1 MDYLEDGSVEKLNR
15 AKANGLKR
23 FFYII
28 KNIKII
34 KEFEEEKKVS
44 DNRFNNLIKEIREIK
59 DWINIHSNP
68 DYNPTLCQ
76 ETGSSSSGPGVES
89 YSKTSGSNPTE
100 PRPDIP
106 KRDQFLLTNHTQN
119 KSRNYYIC
127 SRSSYLYLPLKK

>member
-1 MDYLEDGSVEKLNR
+1 MTIKKLDFNEKRWKGMPQCGIFQTKINE
-15 AKANGLKR
+15 
-23 FFYII
+23 
-28 KNIKII
+28 II

-106 KRDQFLLTNHTQN
+106 KRDQFPDPYMTLF
-119 KSRNYYIC
+119 SREDIFNI
-127 SRSSYLYLPLKK
+127 REGAKKD